1 LFVGENMNFH
11 HRALDNANN
20 AVVILL
26 LLWYCYFPPQ
36 LSLLSSICRTRRI
49 TIIAKLSNN
58 VSNEDKTVS
67 VVLYGPNGIQ
77 LMQSEPTTVHKG
89 NEPTTVLIVEPSQI
103 VTGSGFKVCLSGS
116 QNCQNGINGPEL
128 MPELVNF
135 TLS

>member
-1 LFVGENMNFH
+1 MLTMLLLFFFCSGTAIFH
-11 HRALDNANN
+11 HNYHYYQAYAG
-20 AVVILL
+20 
-26 LLWYCYFPPQ
+26 PGE
-36 LSLLSSICRTRRI
+36 I

-58 VSNEDKTVS
+58 FSNEDKTVS